1 MTNYFYFL
9 IFRTQNI
16 NNNVKNFISSTD
28 ISRLDKSPLL
38 ANGYN
43 APPTHL
49 NHMPFM
55 QMGHHNAPLMNPGMQ
70 PHGLPRPD
78 AAAMLKNQNIPGME
92 AITRQL
98 FFNVDFKLIY

>member
-1 MTNYFYFL
+1 MTNYFFENHHSK
-9 IFRTQNI
+9 I
-16 NNNVKNFISSTD
+16 KWNFPLAD

-55 QMGHHNAPLMNPGMQ
+55 QMGHHGAQLMSQGM
-70 PHGLPRPD
+70 PHGLRPD

-98 FFNVDFKLIY
+98 SFTVIFKLIE